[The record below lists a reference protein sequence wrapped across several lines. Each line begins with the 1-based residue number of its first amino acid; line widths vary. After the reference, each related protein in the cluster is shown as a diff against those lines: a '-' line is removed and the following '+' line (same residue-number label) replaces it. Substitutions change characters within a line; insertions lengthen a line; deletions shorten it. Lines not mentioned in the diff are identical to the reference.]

1 MEVNK
6 VLGIDIGASGIKGG
20 IVNVYTGEM
29 LTERLRV
36 ETPKPS
42 TPKEMAK
49 AVKQLC
55 KMHGW
60 KNGLIGVG
68 FPAVIIKGE
77 ARTAA
82 NINQKW
88 IGTNVE
94 EIFSEATGCNVIAVN
109 DADAAGIAEMEFGA
123 GKGQLGTVVLITIG
137 SGLGSAVFTD
147 GKIVRNTEFGH
158 LQMRDKI
165 AEHYASDKTRQE
177 EELSWKKWGK
187 RFNEYLHYL
196 ERIVS
201 PNLLILGGGGSKKY
215 DEYSDQLDVHY
226 PIEIAQFR
234 NKAGA
239 IGAALYAYQEWR
251 EGQLKGDNW

>member
-1 MEVNK
+1 METNQ
-6 VLGIDIGASGIKGG
+6 VLGIDVGASGIKGG
-20 IVNVYTGEM
+20 IVDVYTGEL

-36 ETPKPS
+36 ETPQPSKP
-42 TPKEMAK
+42 KAIAK
-49 AVKQLC
+49 AIKGLC
-55 KMHGW
+55 KMHKW
-60 KNGLIGVG
+60 EKGLIGVG
-68 FPAVIIKGE
+68 FPAVVIKGE

-82 NINQKW
+82 NISKDW
-88 IGTNVE
+88 IGTSIE
-94 EIFSEATGCNVIAVN
+94 EVVSEATGCPVIAVN

-123 GKGQLGTVVLITIG
+123 GKGVLGTVVLITIG

-158 LQMRDKI
+158 LMMNGMI
-165 AEHYASDKTRQE
+165 AEHYASDRTRQE
-177 EELSWKKWGK
+177 EDLSWKKWGK
-187 RFNEYLHYL
+187 RFNEYLNYL

-201 PNLLILGGGGSKKY
+201 PNLLILGGGASKKY
-215 DEYSDQLDVHY
+215 DEYKGQLDVSF
-226 PIEIAQFR
+226 PIETAQFR